1 MLYFRVFTDGCL
13 YKSLLGLLSFQKN
26 GNFSLFAIA

>member
-13 YKSLLGLLSFQKN
+13 YKSLGLLSFQKN

>member
-1 MLYFRVFTDGCL
+1 MLYFRVFTDGCV
-13 YKSLLGLLSFQKN
+13 YKGLSLLSFQKN